1 MSEVAVVVVAV
12 VVKVESS
19 SFVNVDTFYYVKKHA
34 KPLNLIL
41 DFWSGFKYQNKIEY
55 DR

>member
-1 MSEVAVVVVAV
+1 MSEVVAAVVV

-19 SFVNVDTFYYVKKHA
+19 SFVNVDTFYYAKKHV

-41 DFWSGFKYQNKIEY
+41 DF
-55 DR
+55 